1 MLSSLIDASG
11 SIDPTLG
18 IDPMEHGWRGLCYGL
33 LSACIMAPVME
44 ELIFRGFLMNPLLRK
59 WGFWIAAFVTTLLFA
74 ISHYYDLY
82 GTISVGLFGFSAAAI
97 YYLTRSLT
105 NTIILHVIY
114 NFTIT
119 LPVWLIFHHQA

>member
-1 MLSSLIDASG
+1 
-11 SIDPTLG
+11 
-18 IDPMEHGWRGLCYGL
+18 
-33 LSACIMAPVME
+33 MAPVME

-119 LPVWLIFHHQA
+119 LPAWLIFHHQA